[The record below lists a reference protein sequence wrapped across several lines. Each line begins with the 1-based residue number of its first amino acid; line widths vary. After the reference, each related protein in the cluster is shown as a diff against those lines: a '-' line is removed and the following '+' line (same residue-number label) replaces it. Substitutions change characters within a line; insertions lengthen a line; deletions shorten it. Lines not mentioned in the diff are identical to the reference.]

1 MILNMC
7 SKKMK
12 LMEDFK
18 QKVYF
23 KILLIRKLN
32 QSEISNFFKKIESI
46 IKF

>member
-1 MILNMC
+1 
-7 SKKMK
+7 MK